1 VIIYRE
7 KVLEGILADSQERLE
22 QMIRVL
28 KDEGCRL
35 TPQRLTM
42 LRILAKS
49 EGHPSAEQ
57 IYEQISAD
65 YPTTSLATVY
75 KTLSLLKSMGEV
87 LEITVPSVGSHYDG
101 NKPYPHPHV
110 ICTKCGQIL
119 DPKFEV
125 MAGISQEIAR
135 QTGYKITHQQ
145 LNFFGLCPTCQ
156 KEGKRLNKEEVLG

>member
-1 VIIYRE
+1 VIIYRK
-7 KVLEGILADSQERLE
+7 KVSERIVADPQERLE

-57 IYEQISAD
+57 IYEQIRAG

-75 KTLSLLKSMGEV
+75 KTLSLLKNMGEV
-87 LEITVPSVGSHYDG
+87 LEITFPSVGSHYDG

-110 ICTKCGQIL
+110 ICTRCGQIL

-125 MAGISQEIAR
+125 MAGISQKIAR

-145 LNFFGLCPTCQ
+145 LNFFGLCPECQ
-156 KEGKRLNKEEVLG
+156 KAGQSPE

>member
-1 VIIYRE
+1 M
-7 KVLEGILADSQERLE
+7 ADPQERLE

-42 LRILAKS
+42 LGILAKS

-57 IYEQISAD
+57 IYEQIRAG

-87 LEITVPSVGSHYDG
+87 LEITFPSVGSHYDG

-125 MAGISQEIAR
+125 MAGISQKIAR

-145 LNFFGLCPTCQ
+145 LNFFGLCPECQ
-156 KEGKRLNKEEVLG
+156 KAGQSPEQ